1 MNNIM
6 RFTKRYMVISSLLIV
21 IILSSF
27 IAVDAGCTGWSY
39 KIKGTKCTI
48 PHCGPGGVLW
58 TKYEFGTKMQVCK
71 VNGKLKTISLPYSS
85 IVRGC
90 CK

>member
-27 IAVDAGCTGWSY
+27 IAVDASCTGWSY
-39 KIKGTKCTI
+39 HKKGTKCAS
-48 PHCGPGGVLW
+48 PHCGPGAVLW
-58 TKYEFGTKMQVCK
+58 TKYEYGTKTQVCK
-71 VNGKLKTISLPYSS
+71 VNGKLRTTSLPYSS